1 MYFLANIRTGAFM
14 PIINRIAEFHKDMS
28 AWRQDIHAHPET
40 AFEEHRTSAIV
51 ADKLESFGVE
61 VHKGLAGTGIVG
73 TLSTGDGPTIGL
85 RADMDA
91 LHIDELN
98 DFDHK
103 STHDGKMHACGH
115 DGHTTMLLGA
125 ARYLAETKRFK
136 GTVRFIFQPAEENEG
151 GGRKMVEDGLFEKLP
166 VDKVFG
172 MHNWP
177 GMPLG
182 AMAMTAG
189 PQMAAVDRF
198 TITVKGQGFHGAMP
212 NLGVDAVLTAAEIV
226 LALQSICARKTDP
239 LDAAVLSVA
248 QFHAGDTANVVP
260 DQAVLNGTTR
270 VLRPEV
276 HDTIEAS
283 VRRICEG
290 IASAHGAE
298 VDVDYRKGYP
308 ATINTEAE
316 TELAARAANAVVG
329 ADKVDRNP
337 NPSLGA
343 EDFSYMLQERPG
355 CYAWIGNG
363 PGEGGC
369 ILHNA
374 RYDFNDEILPIGAS
388 YWATL
393 TEQVLSAD

>member
-1 MYFLANIRTGAFM
+1 
-14 PIINRIAEFHKDMS
+14 
-28 AWRQDIHAHPET
+28 
-40 AFEEHRTSAIV
+40 
-51 ADKLESFGVE
+51 
-61 VHKGLAGTGIVG
+61 
-73 TLSTGDGPTIGL
+73 
-85 RADMDA
+85 
-91 LHIDELN
+91 
-98 DFDHK
+98 
-103 STHDGKMHACGH
+103 
-115 DGHTTMLLGA
+115 
-125 ARYLAETKRFK
+125 
-136 GTVRFIFQPAEENEG
+136 
-151 GGRKMVEDGLFEKLP
+151 MVEDGLFEKLP
-166 VDKVFG
+166 VDQVFG

-226 LALQSICARKTDP
+226 LALQSICARNTDP

-283 VRRICEG
+283 LRRICEG

-308 ATINTEAE
+308 ATINTETE
-316 TELAARAANAVVG
+316 TELAARAAIAVVG
-329 ADKVDRNP
+329 AGKVDLNP

-343 EDFSYMLQERPG
+343 EDFSYMLQKRPG

-374 RYDFNDEILPIGAS
+374 RYDFNDETLPVGAS

-393 TEQVLSAD
+393 TEQILSAD

>member
-1 MYFLANIRTGAFM
+1 M
-14 PIINRIAEFHKDMS
+14 PIINRIAEFHRDML

-40 AFEEHRTSAIV
+40 AFEEHRTSAFV
-51 ADKLESFGVE
+51 VEKLKSFKVD
-61 VHKGLAGTGIVG
+61 VHQGLAGTGVVG
-73 TLSTGDGPTIGL
+73 TLSTGAGPTIGL

-91 LHIDELN
+91 LHINELN
-98 DFDHK
+98 NFDHR

-151 GGRKMVEDGLFEKLP
+151 GGRKMVEDGLFNLFP
-166 VDKVFG
+166 VDRVFG

-182 AMAMTAG
+182 EMAMTAG
-189 PQMAAVDRF
+189 TQMAAVDRF
-198 TITVKGQGFHGAMP
+198 TIIVKGKGFHGAMP
-212 NLGVDAVLTAAEIV
+212 NLGIDAVLTASEIV
-226 LALQSICARKTDP
+226 LALQSICARNTDP

-260 DQAVLNGTTR
+260 DEAVLNGTTR

-276 HDTIEAS
+276 HDMIEAAM
-283 VRRICEG
+283 RRICSG
-290 IASAHGAE
+290 IALAHGAE
-298 VDVDYRKGYP
+298 VIVDYQKGYP
-308 ATINTEAE
+308 ATINTKVE
-316 TELAARAANAVVG
+316 TELAARAAVAVVG
-329 ADKVDRNP
+329 ADKVDQHP

-363 PGEGGC
+363 PGDAGC

-374 RYDFNDEILPIGAS
+374 RYDFNDEVLPIGAS

-393 TEQVLSAD
+393 TEQLLAVD

>member
-1 MYFLANIRTGAFM
+1 M
-14 PIINRIAEFHKDMS
+14 PIINRIAEFHQDMS

-40 AFEEHRTSAIV
+40 AFEEHRTSALV
-51 ADKLESFGVE
+51 VEKLESFGVE
-61 VHKGLAGTGIVG
+61 VHQGLAGTGVVG
-73 TLSTGDGPTIGL
+73 TISTGEGPMIGL

-91 LHIDELN
+91 LHINELN
-98 DFDHK
+98 NFHHK
-103 STHDGKMHACGH
+103 STNDGKMHACGH
-115 DGHTTMLLGA
+115 DGHTAMLLGA

-151 GGRKMVEDGLFEKLP
+151 GGRKMVEEGLFEQFP
-166 VDKVFG
+166 VDQVFG

-182 AMAMTAG
+182 EMAMTAG

-198 TITVKGQGFHGAMP
+198 TITVKGKGFHGAMP
-212 NLGVDAVLTAAEIV
+212 NLGVDAVLTASEIV
-226 LALQSICARKTDP
+226 VALQSICARNTDP

-260 DQAVLNGTTR
+260 DQAILNGTTR

-276 HDTIEAS
+276 HDIIEAS
-283 VRRICEG
+283 LRRICNG

-298 VDVDYRKGYP
+298 VDIDYQKGYP

-316 TELAARAANAVVG
+316 TGLAAVAAIAVVG
-329 ADKVDRNP
+329 PDKVDCHP

-363 PGEGGC
+363 PGDGGC

-393 TEQVLSAD
+393 TEQLLSA